1 MGLAV
6 AGAWWGDLA
15 MAMTIPFS
23 GRGVAYF
30 HRLIFVAFFVCGAL
44 PSYASIP
51 PLIQYTIG
59 GLVGSSPN
67 EVFTAWVLTLG
78 PRASSQGCTGNSC
91 VMKDQICSN
100 GGVNVSTGAACNPDP
115 IYNPITY
122 SDHLVSEILACPA
135 DSTASGSVCICS
147 AGFVQAGSQCLPDTN
162 SPGGSPSDICDA
174 MNATGVVYSRGGA
187 LGSSA
192 CMSGTTVQASMAA
205 TGAAGTSYA
214 GKTLLYGPFSCS
226 GEPCT
231 NGPSN
236 TASQN
241 APEPCMR
248 PKQSG
253 IVNGISVCLDAPST
267 LAPGSSTVAP
277 TPAGSA
283 SSPSSGLGANAPSSA
298 TSSSV
303 ETTCAGG
310 SCTTN
315 TVFKDSSG
323 AVVGEKAETKP
334 QSSFCD
340 ENPSSP
346 MCAESRFSG
355 GGCGA
360 PDSCS
365 GDAVLCAIQAQAKAT
380 ACRLEDVFKPD
391 DGASSVG
398 AAALSGADGI
408 NTDAMKVAAAASP
421 VNVGS
426 FDSSGRGWSR
436 ACPSD
441 PVFDIPFGT
450 ATSWTMP
457 ISRICSP
464 LGILANFGVGITL
477 LASLIW
483 VIGGR
488 KT

>member
-1 MGLAV
+1 MGVHHGFLGLAV
-6 AGAWWGDLA
+6 VGTRWGNLA
-15 MAMTIPFS
+15 MALIFGS
-23 GRGVAYF
+23 GVAYF
-30 HRLIFVAFFVCGAL
+30 YRLILSVLLLCSF
-44 PSYASIP
+44 
-51 PLIQYTIG
+51 
-59 GLVGSSPN
+59 GSVSAYVPAV
-67 EVFTAWVLTLG
+67 ETPRWFT
-78 PRASSQGCTGNSC
+78 S
-91 VMKDQICSN
+91 
-100 GGVNVSTGAACNPDP
+100 GGVLLDGVDPVLAWKARIDGLYGPGKNPACGDIFLVSGVQKVNCTSTYMSDTLTN
-115 IYNPITY
+115 NPI
-122 SDHLVSEILACPA
+122 SACPEN
-135 DSTASGSVCICS
+135 SSGGVTTCS
-147 AGFVQAGSQCLPDTN
+147 CNAGFLES
-162 SPGGSPSDICDA
+162 GGACVVDSLSVCDA

-226 GEPCT
+226 GAPCT
-231 NGPSN
+231 NGPAN

-253 IVNGISVCLDAPST
+253 TVNGVSVCLDAPST
-267 LAPGSSTVAP
+267 LAPGSSSAALS
-277 TPAGSA
+277 PAGSA
-283 SSPSSGLGANAPSSA
+283 SNPTSGLGAGAPPSA
-298 TSSSV
+298 TSSAS
-303 ETTCAGG
+303 ETTCSGG
-310 SCTTN
+310 SCTTK
-315 TVFKDSSG
+315 TIFSDSG
-323 AVVGEKAETKP
+323 GVVVGEKADTLP
-334 QSSFCD
+334 QSSFCN

-346 MCAESRFSG
+346 MCAEARFSG

-380 ACRLEDVFKPD
+380 ACKLEDVFKPD

-436 ACPSD
+436 TCPSD
-441 PVFDIPFGT
+441 PVFEIPFGT